1 MAEVKRAETT
11 AEGIFREFY
20 GPTAFIEKA
29 AIPLKHG
36 FTSKKL
42 SGNPGF
48 PDFFRDN
55 GSWLIVV
62 EAKPGTPGP
71 KTSHA
76 AAQAE
81 VQHYMTENTVD
92 PAVDIV
98 GIAVSGQTRESLDM
112 SYYIALA
119 PALDG
124 GTRTVQPIP
133 GFTAPASLDE
143 IMKRYLAIRNGDP
156 LEDAKLTVFLRS
168 LNERF
173 HKNSRVRDTERS
185 LFFSALMIALDDD
198 NFRGVYKVVAKPAD
212 RSQVEAYYLNTEIVN
227 AVKRQLDA
235 KINNQSKQLDWGDR
249 FSFIKTID
257 IPLVE
262 YKQIITSIDDSIH
275 KPSKQT
281 AKRDI
286 LGKAYKIFLSRAGKM
301 DNKNIILT
309 PDHVKTLMVDLAGIE
324 RRDVVLDTCTGSG
337 GFLMEAME
345 RLLAKA
351 HGDESEIKNIHE
363 HQLIGMENDPVLF
376 ALACSNMFLHGD
388 GRSNMLYRDSLVVRD
403 RNLVVSG
410 DETGL
415 RDYIRSLGP
424 TKAIINPPY
433 EQDNPILFTI
443 SALEYLKDGGSLVII
458 MPVNTL
464 SKANDKTL
472 DRIFATATLDY
483 LIEMPGQLFFEQGR
497 GVKTAIFG
505 FTKKPHDKARQ
516 VLFVDLTDD
525 GHKVRQGQ
533 GRVDTGAWPAIKEDA
548 RRAVLNHSAVDG
560 LSWTTPIHDGTG
572 WVPAGVVHNPYRTTE
587 SGDLNEAIAAYIEAT
602 ATRQQAQDRM
612 YAVLTETGIEGFDE

>member
-1 MAEVKRAETT
+1 MVETKHAETT
-11 AEGIFREFY
+11 AEAIFRQFY
-20 GPTAFIEKA
+20 GNTSFIEKA
-29 AIPLKHG
+29 AIPSKHG
-36 FTSKKL
+36 FASKKL
-42 SGNPGF
+42 NGNPGF

-62 EAKPGTPGP
+62 EAKPGTLGP
-71 KTSHA
+71 KTSHVA
-76 AAQAE
+76 AEAE
-81 VQHYMTENTVD
+81 VQHYMTENTVGSD
-92 PAVDIV
+92 VDII
-98 GIAVSGQTRESLDM
+98 GIAVSGQTLESLDVT
-112 SYYIALA
+112 YYIALA
-119 PALDG
+119 PAREGDP
-124 GTRTVQPIP
+124 RTVQSIP
-133 GFTAPASLDE
+133 GITAPVSLEE
-143 IMKRYLAIRNGDP
+143 IKKRYLTIKNGDP
-156 LEDAKLTVFLRS
+156 LDDAKLTVFLRS

-185 LFFSALMIALDDD
+185 LFFSALMIALDDE
-198 NFRGVYKVVAKPAD
+198 NFRGVYKVVAKPVD

-235 KINNQSKQLDWGDR
+235 KINSQSKQLDWGDR

-257 IPLVE
+257 IPLDE
-262 YKQIITSIDDSIH
+262 YKMIITSIDDNIH

-309 PDHVKTLMVDLAGIE
+309 PDHVKTLMVDLASIE
-324 RRDVVLDTCTGSG
+324 RGDVILDTCTGSG

-345 RLLAKA
+345 RLLTKA
-351 HGDESEIKNIHE
+351 HGDESEVKKIHE
-363 HQLIGMENDPVLF
+363 HQLVGMENDPVLF

-388 GRSNMLYRDSLVVRD
+388 GRSNMLYRDSLIVRD

-410 DETGL
+410 DDTEF

-433 EQDNPILFTI
+433 EQDNPILFTV
-443 SALEYLKDGGSLVII
+443 SALDYLKDGGELVII

-464 SKANDKTL
+464 SKASAKTL
-472 DRIFATATLDY
+472 DRIFSTATLDY

-505 FTKKPHDKARQ
+505 FTKRPQDNSRT
-516 VLFVDLTDD
+516 VLFVDLSDD

-533 GRVDTGAWPAIKEDA
+533 GRIDTGTWPSIKANA
-548 RRAVLNHSAVDG
+548 RQAVLNRSAIDG
-560 LSWTTPIHDGTG
+560 LSWTTPIHDGSG
-572 WVPAGVVHNPYRTTE
+572 WVPAGITQNPYRATE
-587 SGDLNEAIAAYIEAT
+587 TGDLNEAIAAYIEAT
-602 ATRQQAQDRM
+602 ASRQQAQERM
-612 YAVLTETGIEGFDE
+612 YAVLTETGIEGFDD